1 MSIKSIAVYCAASTR
16 LETSYTE
23 LADRTGKE
31 IAKKKKRLAY
41 GGGDTGLMKAVSHS
55 CNEAGGEVLGIITEH
70 LKDIERI
77 NHTADEVRIV
87 QDMQARK
94 MQMFLESDAFLIL
107 PGGFGTLEEVSEVLT
122 WKQIGLHTKP
132 IVFLNHK
139 NFWDPLFSVIEK
151 MIEEKMTP
159 VKTPQLY
166 EIITSPTDMWDAFKK
181 ANQKPFK
188 MHEK

>member
-16 LETSYTE
+16 LKESYTT
-23 LADRTGKE
+23 LANSTGKE
-31 IAKKKKRLAY
+31 IAKKKKRLVY
-41 GGGDTGLMKAVSHS
+41 GGGNTGLMKAVSHS

-70 LKDIERI
+70 LKDLEHI
-77 NHTADEVRIV
+77 NHTADELRIV

-94 MQMFLESDAFLIL
+94 MQMFLEADAFLIL
-107 PGGFGTLEEVSEVLT
+107 PGGFGTLEEVFEVLT

-132 IVFLNHK
+132 VVFLNYK

-166 EIITSPTDMWDAFKK
+166 EIITHPEDMWAAFKNS
-181 ANQKPFK
+181 NQNPFN